1 MTNSNIFGLGAVLL
15 IMGVGIGYVFG
26 GGAYQG
32 WRGGMPG
39 GFAMSRNIDQ
49 HFIVQMIPHHEGAI
63 EMARIALERSK
74 RPEMLSLARAII
86 DAQQKEIDD
95 MEKWY
100 KEWFGATPPEG
111 GFGMM
116 SSRQSFGGRG
126 MHMGGMEG
134 DVEALTSVSD
144 SDFDR
149 EFILQMIPH
158 HEMALM
164 MANMLRS
171 GTEREEMKQLAEN
184 IITSQSS
191 EIKMMRD
198 WLKAWYGK

>member
-1 MTNSNIFGLGAVLL
+1 MTNNNIFWLGAILL
-15 IMGVGIGYVFG
+15 IIGLGIGYALSG
-26 GGAYQG
+26 GSYPG

-39 GFAMSRNIDQ
+39 GYSMSRNIDQ

-63 EMARIALERSK
+63 DMARIALERSK

-86 DAQQKEIDD
+86 EAQQKEIDD
-95 MEKWY
+95 MRGWY
-100 KEWFGATPPEG
+100 EEWFGTTPPEEG
-111 GFGMM
+111 WGMM
-116 SSRQSFGGRG
+116 SSRGGN

-164 MANMLRS
+164 MASMLRS
-171 GTEREEMKQLAEN
+171 GTEREEMKQLAKN
-184 IITSQSS
+184 ITASQSQ
-191 EIKMMRD
+191 EIEKMRG
-198 WLKAWYGK
+198 WLKAWYDK